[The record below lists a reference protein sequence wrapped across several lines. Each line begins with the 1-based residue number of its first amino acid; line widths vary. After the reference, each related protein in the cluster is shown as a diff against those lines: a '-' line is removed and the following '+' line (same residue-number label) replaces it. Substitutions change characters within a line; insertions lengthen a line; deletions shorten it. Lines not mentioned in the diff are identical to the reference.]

1 MNIRKL
7 YDNDYENYTTLVGT
21 KISYESYIE
30 FIESMSDFH
39 IIIIL
44 EIEEKLIATGTLL
57 IEKKLTNN
65 ICYLGHIENIFVD
78 DKHRNHGYGSIII
91 DYLVK
96 HATDKGCY
104 RIDLIC
110 TPEIT
115 SYYKRF
121 GFEETRGMKMMVEQ
135 NYKF

>member
-7 YDNDYENYTTLVGT
+7 CNNDYEKYTILVGT
-21 KISYESYIE
+21 NISRECYID
-30 FIESMSDFH
+30 FIESMSEFH

-65 ICYLGHIENIFVD
+65 ICYLAHIENIFVN

-96 HATDKGCY
+96 YATDKGCY

-110 TPEIT
+110 THEIT